1 MTLEPQLP
9 IDSDI
14 GPDPVH
20 QLHPAH
26 SIGYVILGGTAGT
39 LLRLTLIEVFPQVAG
54 ITEGVFVS
62 NFAGAL
68 FLGFLLERLLRAGPE
83 THSAKRTR
91 LLLGTGFAGGFTTYS
106 SLALNSAQLL
116 LDGDTLLGIGYG
128 LGTVV
133 LGAGATF
140 VGIWLGAR
148 AKRAKSHRT
157 KERQL

>member
-1 MTLEPQLP
+1 MTKNPQLP
-9 IDSDI
+9 IDPDI

-20 QLHPAH
+20 QLHSVH
-26 SIGYVILGGTAGT
+26 SIGFVILGGTAGT
-39 LLRLTLIEVFPQVAG
+39 LLRLGMIEVFPLVAG
-54 ITEGVFVS
+54 VTEGVFVS
-62 NFAGAL
+62 NFVGAL

-106 SLALNSAQLL
+106 SLALSSAQLL
-116 LDGDTLLGIGYG
+116 LAGDTLLGIGYG

-140 VGIWLGAR
+140 AGILIGAR
-148 AKRAKSHRT
+148 VKRIKNNQH
-157 KERQL
+157 EEQQL